1 MPALAELMSAAARE
15 HRYRTRGHV
24 LDFSNKAFEAR
35 DHGADD
41 LAEQV
46 LASLARSYATGERME
61 ESNEGRNPIDL
72 IAICER
78 AFESIPA
85 ALEAGRRM
93 RARSWSDRDE
103 LASAILGEDPQAI
116 ADTLLSALG
125 DGASPEELAGTVVY
139 AAALRIARFHISNE
153 FGDWDT
159 AHHSFTFAN
168 AVHQA
173 MRRVGSPELIRGIFD
188 AAMTV
193 YLNRF
198 LNVPAAKLPELNR
211 NGKSAA
217 ADRLAELPARLDR
230 QQQVNQTGTL

>member
-1 MPALAELMSAAARE
+1 
-15 HRYRTRGHV
+15 V
-24 LDFSNKAFEAR
+24 LDFTNKAFEAL
-35 DHGADD
+35 DHGAHD
-41 LAEQV
+41 LAEPV

-61 ESNEGRNPIDL
+61 ESNEWRNLIDL

-85 ALEAGRRM
+85 SLEAGRRM

-103 LASAILGEDPQAI
+103 LASVILGEDPGAI
-116 ADTLLSALG
+116 ADALLSALG

-173 MRRVGSPELIRGIFD
+173 IQRASSAELVRGAFD
-188 AAMTV
+188 AAMSV

-198 LNVPAAKLPELNR
+198 PQRARREDPSREWCNQTR
-211 NGKSAA
+211 
-217 ADRLAELPARLDR
+217 PARTAR
-230 QQQVNQTGTL
+230 VAPRFT